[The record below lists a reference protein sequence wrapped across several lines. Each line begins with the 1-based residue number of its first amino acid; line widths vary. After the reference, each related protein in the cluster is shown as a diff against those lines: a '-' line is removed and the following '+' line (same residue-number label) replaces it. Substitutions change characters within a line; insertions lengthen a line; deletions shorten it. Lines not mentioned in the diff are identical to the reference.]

1 MNVPSHIEPYTHRW
15 KQCSCFWACPTHIN
29 IYQSF
34 MPRFISCRFS
44 DHFIGLSTM
53 GKDMTFTRIKQVLD
67 LVYNEKN
74 QDKITA
80 RHESTCELMVH
91 PGYKSIIGCGGCG
104 EGPDVFA
111 CSAEREH
118 ELCILKGSDLK
129 DYLRTNNIQ
138 LHSFKSLV

>member
-1 MNVPSHIEPYTHRW
+1 
-15 KQCSCFWACPTHIN
+15 
-29 IYQSF
+29 
-34 MPRFISCRFS
+34 
-44 DHFIGLSTM
+44 
-53 GKDMTFTRIKQVLD
+53 MTFNRIKQVLD
-67 LVYNEKN
+67 LVYNEKS
-74 QDKITA
+74 QGKITA
-80 RHESTCELMVH
+80 HHESTCELMVH